1 MHRRRH
7 SRCSALAF
15 LQHLPAWG
23 RFKFYLRLVGKLRH
37 RERAIPVACVACSPL
52 SDAEYQ
58 EDEKTKEYDT
68 RDGTTDGWPDATAIQ
83 V

>member
-1 MHRRRH
+1 
-7 SRCSALAF
+7 
-15 LQHLPAWG
+15 
-23 RFKFYLRLVGKLRH
+23 
-37 RERAIPVACVACSPL
+37 VACSPL